1 MSIKLFLSI
10 AAVTAAILTPSST
23 SAKDVTLTSPDGKIA
38 VTIDDNDTNA
48 KFTLSH
54 NGKTLVDGASFS
66 LNLTGEEV
74 PSPNNPIIIKKV
86 VKKNNCEETV
96 NAPFHHT
103 RVFTVK
109 YNEAIIRLSDGTSAT
124 FRVFDDGVAYRLNI
138 SAPDSVTVV
147 NETVS
152 LPLSGNPTL
161 YMPLA
166 NGSKDPMAM
175 AFQNYYT
182 VTPTSSATPHPAF
195 LPLTADFGDGLK
207 VTLLESDLRDYPG
220 MFISADSTSSTLHA
234 KFAKRPKSFNQSKR
248 RQQRH
253 VSDRHDYI
261 AQMASK
267 SSTPWRILA
276 VTDDDRKMPVNNL
289 VYALAEP
296 SKLADISWIKPGKA
310 AWEWWN
316 NWGLRGVPFKAGIN
330 NDTYKHFID
339 FASKN
344 GIEYVVLDEGWY
356 DPANGDMLS
365 EIPDLNL
372 PELVEYGKEKN
383 VGLWLWCVFNVLDDN
398 LEEICKKYS
407 DLGIKGLKVDFL
419 DRDDQEGVQMAW
431 RIADAAARH
440 KLMLDLHGFYKP
452 SGMNRTYPNIINVEG
467 VFGLEELKWSAPTVD
482 MPLYD
487 VTFPFIR
494 MMSGP
499 SDYTPGAM
507 LNASKS
513 DWKAIYSSP
522 MSQGTRTH
530 QMACYI
536 VQDSPFT
543 MLADSPTNYT
553 DNQECT
559 NFITSVPT
567 TFDATTILDGEM
579 GEYIVTLREKDGI
592 RYVGAQTSWSPRDY
606 TVDFSF
612 LPEGQTFNALIFS
625 DGINAERQAR
635 DYAVETVQVNSTTK
649 KNLHLAPGGGFVM
662 RIEPT
667 AK

>member
-1 MSIKLFLSI
+1 MSIKLFFSTL
-10 AAVTAAILTPSST
+10 AATAALLTPYWAL
-23 SAKDVTLTSPDGKIA
+23 AKDVTIASPDGNIE
-38 VTIDDNDTNA
+38 VSIDDNDFNL
-48 KFTLSH
+48 KFSLVH
-54 NGKTLVDGASFS
+54 GGKLLVNRASFG
-66 LNLTGEEV
+66 LNLSEEV
-74 PSPNNPIIIKKV
+74 NNRVKIKKV
-86 VKKNNCEETV
+86 ERQNDCRETIK
-96 NAPFHHT
+96 APFHHT
-103 RVFTVK
+103 PEFSVN
-109 YNEAIIRLSDGTSAT
+109 YNEAQVRLSDGTCAT
-124 FRVFDDGVAYRLNI
+124 FRVFNDGVAYRLYI
-138 SAPDSVTVV
+138 STPDSV
-147 NETVS
+147 NIFKEIADF
-152 LPLSGNPTL
+152 PLVGNPLL

-166 NGSKDPMAM
+166 NGGKDPMTM
-175 AFQNYYT
+175 AFQNFYT
-182 VTPTSSATPHPAF
+182 VTPISTATPHPAF
-195 LPLTADFGDGLK
+195 LPLTADFGDGVK

-220 MFISADSTSSTLHA
+220 MFITADSAMNTLSA
-234 KFAKRPKSFNQSKR
+234 KFPQRPKSFEQSKR

-253 VSDRHDYI
+253 VVDRHDYI
-261 AQMASK
+261 ARVDGK
-267 SSTPWRILA
+267 SATPWRILA
-276 VTDDDRKMPVNNL
+276 VTYDDREMPVNNL
-289 VYALAEP
+289 VYTLAEP
-296 SKLADISWIKPGKA
+296 SRLEDISWIKPGKA

-330 NDTYKHFID
+330 NDTYKYFID
-339 FASKN
+339 FASQN
-344 GIEYVVLDEGWY
+344 GIEYIVLDEGWY

-372 PELVEYGKEKN
+372 PELVEYGKQKN

-398 LEEICKKYS
+398 LEEICRKYS
-407 DLGIKGLKVDFL
+407 DMGIKGLKVDFL
-419 DRDDQEGVQMAW
+419 DRDDQDGVQMAW

-452 SGMNRTYPNIINVEG
+452 SGMNRTYPNIVNVEG

-522 MSQGTRTH
+522 MSQGTRAH

-543 MLADSPTNYT
+543 MLADSPSNYVE
-553 DNQECT
+553 NQECT
-559 NFITSVPT
+559 DFITSVPT
-567 TFDATTILDGEM
+567 TFDSTTILDGKM

-592 RYVGAQTSWSPRDY
+592 RYVGAQTSWTPRDY
-606 TVDFSF
+606 IVDFSF
-612 LPEGQTFNALIFS
+612 LPEGQSFEAHIFS
-625 DGINAERQAR
+625 DGVNAARQAR
-635 DYAVETVQVNSTTK
+635 DYAIETVTVNSGSK

-662 RIEPT
+662 KIEPVE
-667 AK
+667 